1 MTRFPKTLFVET
13 TTRCNLSCAMCA
25 RCQPGWQGGFGD
37 MDYALFER
45 LGEAFGHA
53 LGVILNGMGEP
64 LLHLD
69 LPRMIRFV
77 SERLPEG
84 GWCGLQTNGLLLDQG
99 LAFDLAAAGLD
110 VVCMSYEWPSA
121 GEWPE
126 AGELPAV
133 GAPLGHAP
141 DASADAQGDP
151 LARFAGFMRAAQVK
165 AGRPMRLGLET
176 VLMRGNIARLPELVD
191 RAAALGLDF
200 LLASHLLPMDAA
212 SEAEGLFLPCSASAL
227 RLFSRYQAEAGARGL
242 DLAAV
247 PKAAVMYHRSPAE
260 QQLMDLLLRMRRQAR
275 EEGVWLNVARLAGTD
290 PGDLGALEEIFA
302 EARRRAGAAGLE
314 LRLPPL
320 TAPERPEDRRCGFM
334 EREAAFIDW
343 QGNIS
348 PCHFLWHGYS
358 CRVLGDEKRVQARHF
373 GNISATSLADIWQS
387 PERVLFRE
395 TVRMAEYP
403 ACGDCGAGLCS
414 DASGASGPFEQD
426 CLGVAVPCGHCPW
439 SVGQLACLGS

>member
-1 MTRFPKTLFVET
+1 MTSFPRTLFIET

-25 RCQPGWQGGFGD
+25 RCRPGWQDGFGD
-37 MDYALFER
+37 MDFALFER
-45 LGEAFGHA
+45 LDGAVRHA
-53 LGVILNGMGEP
+53 HAVILNGMGEP
-64 LLHLD
+64 LLHPE

-77 SERLPEG
+77 SQRLPAG
-84 GWCGLQTNGLLLDQG
+84 GWCGLQTNGLLLDAP
-99 LAFDLAAAGLD
+99 LAEELATAGLD
-110 VVCMSYEWPSA
+110 VACMSYEWPAA
-121 GEWPE
+121 G
-126 AGELPAV
+126 ACPAE
-133 GAPLGHAP
+133 GAVLGHA
-141 DASADAQGDP
+141 ADALDDP
-151 LARFAGFMRAAQVK
+151 LPRFAGLMRAAAAK

-212 SEAEGLFLPCSASAL
+212 SEAESLFLPCSAAAL
-227 RLFSRYQAEAGARGL
+227 RLFARHQAEAAARGL
-242 DLAAV
+242 DLSAV
-247 PKAAVMYHRSPAE
+247 PKAAVMYHRNPQE
-260 QQLMDLLLRMRRQAR
+260 QELMDLLLRMRQEAQ

-290 PGDLGALEEIFA
+290 PDDLSALEEIFA

-314 LRLPPL
+314 LSLPPL
-320 TAPERPEDRRCGFM
+320 TAPERPGDRRCGFM

-414 DASGASGPFEQD
+414 DASGASGPFELD